1 LQTLQ
6 KFQARCKIT
15 CSCSSKEPVT
25 FVCMVPDCPV
35 KQPLYCLNCL
45 TEGDHSHVPNVKIEA
60 VLKSADEQWSNM
72 KMHMDALVKS
82 AIVRYRQL
90 EPVILHFEDQ
100 RKALG
105 I

>member
-1 LQTLQ
+1 M
-6 KFQARCKIT
+6 
-15 CSCSSKEPVT
+15 
-25 FVCMVPDCPV
+25 CMVPDCQV

-60 VLKSADEQWSNM
+60 LLKSADEQWSTM
-72 KMHMDALVKS
+72 KLQMESLLKS

-90 EPVILHFEDQ
+90 EPVILHFDAQ
-100 RKALG
+100 LKALG